1 MRADQNPEKISDRRP
16 RMTLSV
22 NTNQPA
28 LIALQNLNKTNDDMQ
43 GVQTRINTGLSIS
56 SAKDNAAV
64 WSIAQEQRA
73 DMNALSAVKM
83 SLDRATSVADVAL
96 AAGESVSDLLS
107 LMREKVVAAKDAS
120 LTTTSR
126 TALNADFQGLVKNLT
141 QVLSSATF
149 DGANLLNGSL
159 TADISF
165 LADADAGTAITLN
178 LQNLSFGGTINTLTG
193 TDDIL
198 DVANASN
205 VLTRLDAT
213 MSAVNQAVGNIGTQ
227 AKQIEAHNSFV
238 SKLSDVLETG
248 VGNLV
253 DADLAKESA
262 RLQALQVKQQ
272 LGAQA
277 LSIANSAPQIIL
289 KLFNGG

>member
-1 MRADQNPEKISDRRP
+1 
-16 RMTLSV
+16 MTLSV

-28 LIALQNLNKTNDDMQ
+28 LIALQNLNKTNDAMQ
-43 GVQTRINTGLSIS
+43 SVQTRINTGLTIS

-73 DMNALSAVKM
+73 DMSALSAVKM

-126 TALNADFQGLVKNLT
+126 KSLNADYQGLVKNLS

-178 LQNLSFGGTINTLTG
+178 LQNLSFGGGINTLAT

-198 DVANASN
+198 DVANATD

-227 AKQIEAHNSFV
+227 AKQIEAHNNFV
-238 SKLSDVLETG
+238 SRLSDVLETG

-289 KLFNGG
+289 KLFNGS

>member
-1 MRADQNPEKISDRRP
+1 
-16 RMTLSV
+16 MTLSV

-28 LIALQNLNKTNDDMQ
+28 LIALQNLNRTNDDMQ
-43 GVQTRINTGLSIS
+43 SVQTRINTGLSIS
-56 SAKDNAAV
+56 TAKDNAAV

-73 DMNALSAVKM
+73 DMSALGAVKM
-83 SLDRATSVADVAL
+83 SLDRATSIADVAL
-96 AAGESVSDLLS
+96 AAGESVSDLLK
-107 LMREKVVAAKDAS
+107 LMREKVVAAKDTS

-126 TALNADFQGLVKNLT
+126 QSLNADFQGILKNLS
-141 QVLSSATF
+141 QVIKSAVF
-149 DGANLLNGSL
+149 DGANLLDGSQA
-159 TADISF
+159 ADMTF
-165 LADADAGTAITLN
+165 LADADAAQAITLS
-178 LQNLSFGGTINTLTG
+178 LQNLSLGGAINTLQP

-198 DVANASN
+198 TPANATA
-205 VLTRLDAT
+205 VLANLDTT

-227 AKQIEAHNSFV
+227 AKQIDAHSTFV
-238 SKLSDVLETG
+238 SKLTDVLETG

-277 LSIANSAPQIIL
+277 LSIANGAPQIIL
-289 KLFNGG
+289 SLFKGQ

>member
-1 MRADQNPEKISDRRP
+1 
-16 RMTLSV
+16 MTLSV

-178 LQNLSFGGTINTLTG
+178 LQNLSFGGTINTLTT

-198 DVANASN
+198 DVTNASN

-289 KLFNGG
+289 KLFNGS

>member
-1 MRADQNPEKISDRRP
+1 
-16 RMTLSV
+16 MTLSV

-28 LIALQNLNKTNDDMQ
+28 LIALQNLNQTNEDMQ

-96 AAGESVSDLLS
+96 AAGESVSNLLS

-126 TALNADFQGLVKNLT
+126 QSLNADFQGLMKNLT

-159 TADISF
+159 PTDISF

-178 LQNLSFGGTINTLTG
+178 LQNLSFGGTINTLTT

-198 DVANASN
+198 DVTNATG

>member
-1 MRADQNPEKISDRRP
+1 
-16 RMTLSV
+16 MTLSV

-28 LIALQNLNKTNDDMQ
+28 LIALQNLNRTNDDMQ
-43 GVQTRINTGLSIS
+43 SVQTRINTGLSIS
-56 SAKDNAAV
+56 TAKDNAAV

-73 DMNALSAVKM
+73 DMSALSAVKM
-83 SLDRATSVADVAL
+83 SLDRATSIADVAL
-96 AAGESVSDLLS
+96 AAGESVSDLLK
-107 LMREKVVAAKDAS
+107 LMREKVVAAKDTS

-126 TALNADFQGLVKNLT
+126 ESLNADFQGLMKNFN
-141 QVLSSATF
+141 QVLKSAVF
-149 DGANLLNGSL
+149 DGANLLDGSQ
-159 TADISF
+159 TADMTF
-165 LADADAGTAITLN
+165 LADADAGQAITLS
-178 LQNLSFGGTINTLTG
+178 LQNLTLGGTINTLQA

-198 DVANASN
+198 NPANATA

-227 AKQIEAHNSFV
+227 AKQIDAHSTFV
-238 SKLSDVLETG
+238 SKLTDVLETG

-277 LSIANSAPQIIL
+277 LSIANGAPQIIL
-289 KLFNGG
+289 SLFKGQ

>member
-1 MRADQNPEKISDRRP
+1 
-16 RMTLSV
+16 MTLSV

-43 GVQTRINTGLSIS
+43 GVQTRINTGLTIS

-126 TALNADFQGLVKNLT
+126 TSLNADYQGLVKNLT

-159 TADISF
+159 TSDISF

-178 LQNLSFGGTINTLTG
+178 LQNLSFGGTINTLAT

-198 DVANASN
+198 NVTNASD

-238 SKLSDVLETG
+238 SRLSDVLETG

>member
-1 MRADQNPEKISDRRP
+1 
-16 RMTLSV
+16 MTLSV

-28 LIALQNLNKTNDDMQ
+28 LIALQNLNRTNDQMQ
-43 GVQTRINTGLSIS
+43 ATQTRINTGESIS
-56 SAKDNAAV
+56 TAKDNAAV

-73 DMNALSAVKM
+73 DMSALGAVKM
-83 SLDRATSVADVAL
+83 SLDRATSIADVAL
-96 AAGESVSDLLS
+96 AAGESVSDLLK
-107 LMREKVVAAKDAS
+107 LMREKVVAAKDTS
-120 LTTTSR
+120 LTTTSLVS
-126 TALNADFQGLVKNLT
+126 LNSDFQGLLKNLQ
-141 QVLSSATF
+141 QVLSSAVF
-149 DGANLLNGSL
+149 DGANLLDGSQA
-159 TADISF
+159 ADMTF
-165 LADADAGTAITLN
+165 LADADAAQAITLS
-178 LQNLSFGGTINTLTG
+178 LQNLSLGGTINTLAA

-198 DVANASN
+198 TPANATA

-227 AKQIEAHNSFV
+227 AKQIDAHSNFV
-238 SKLSDVLETG
+238 SKLNDVLETG

-277 LSIANSAPQIIL
+277 LSIANGAPQIIL
-289 KLFNGG
+289 SLFKGS

>member
-1 MRADQNPEKISDRRP
+1 MA
-16 RMTLSV
+16 LSV

-73 DMNALSAVKM
+73 DMSALSAVKM

-107 LMREKVVAAKDAS
+107 QMREKVVAAKDAS
-120 LTTTSR
+120 LTTSSR
-126 TALNADFQGLVKNLT
+126 QALNADYQGLMKNLT

-159 TADISF
+159 TANISF
-165 LADADAGTAITLN
+165 LADADASTAITLN
-178 LQNLSFGGTINTLTG
+178 LQNLSFGGTINTLTT

-198 DVANASN
+198 SVANATS
-205 VLTRLDAT
+205 VLTRLDTT
-213 MSAVNQAVGNIGTQ
+213 MGAVNQAVGNIGTQ

-238 SKLSDVLETG
+238 AKLSDVLETG

-289 KLFNGG
+289 KLFNGA

>member
-1 MRADQNPEKISDRRP
+1 
-16 RMTLSV
+16 MTLSV

-28 LIALQNLNKTNDDMQ
+28 LIALQNLNRTNDDMQ
-43 GVQTRINTGLSIS
+43 SVQTRINTGLSIS
-56 SAKDNAAV
+56 TAKDNAAV

-73 DMNALSAVKM
+73 DMSALSAVKM
-83 SLDRATSVADVAL
+83 SLDRATSIADVAL
-96 AAGESVSDLLS
+96 AAGESVSDLLK
-107 LMREKVVAAKDAS
+107 LMREKVVAAKDTS

-126 TALNADFQGLVKNLT
+126 ESLNADFQGLMKNFN
-141 QVLSSATF
+141 QVLKSAVF
-149 DGANLLNGSL
+149 DGANLLDGSQ
-159 TADISF
+159 TADMTF
-165 LADADAGTAITLN
+165 LADADAGQAITLS
-178 LQNLSFGGTINTLTG
+178 LQNLSLGGTINTLQA

-198 DVANASN
+198 NPANATA

-227 AKQIEAHNSFV
+227 AKQIDAHSTFV
-238 SKLSDVLETG
+238 SKLTDVLETG

-277 LSIANSAPQIIL
+277 LSIANGAPQIIL
-289 KLFNGG
+289 SLFKGQ

>member
-1 MRADQNPEKISDRRP
+1 
-16 RMTLSV
+16 MTLSV

-28 LIALQNLNKTNDDMQ
+28 LIALQNLNRTNDDMQ
-43 GVQTRINTGLSIS
+43 SVQTRINTGQSIS
-56 SAKDNAAV
+56 TAKDNAAV

-73 DMNALSAVKM
+73 DMSALGAVKM
-83 SLDRATSVADVAL
+83 SLDRATSIADVAL
-96 AAGESVSDLLS
+96 AAGESVSDLLK
-107 LMREKVVAAKDAS
+107 LMREKVVAAKDTS
-120 LTTTSR
+120 LTTTSLIS
-126 TALNADFQGLVKNLT
+126 LNSDFQGLLKNLS
-141 QVLSSATF
+141 QVISSAVF
-149 DGANLLNGSL
+149 DGANLLDGSQP
-159 TADISF
+159 ADMTF
-165 LADADAGTAITLN
+165 LADADAAQAITLS
-178 LQNLSFGGTINTLTG
+178 LQNLSLGGTINTLTA

-198 DVANASN
+198 TSANAAA
-205 VLTRLDAT
+205 VLTRLDAS

-227 AKQIEAHNSFV
+227 AKQIDAHNSFV
-238 SKLSDVLETG
+238 SRLADVLETG

-289 KLFNGG
+289 SLFKGS

>member
-1 MRADQNPEKISDRRP
+1 
-16 RMTLSV
+16 MTLSV

-43 GVQTRINTGLSIS
+43 GVQSRINTGLAIS
-56 SAKDNAAV
+56 GARDNAAV

-96 AAGESVSDLLS
+96 AAGESVYDLLN
-107 LMREKVVAAKDAS
+107 LMREKVVAAKDTS
-120 LTTTSR
+120 LTTSSR
-126 TALNADFQGLVKNLT
+126 VALNADFQGLIKNLT
-141 QVLSSATF
+141 QVLNSASF

-159 TADISF
+159 TTNVSF
-165 LADADAGTAITLN
+165 LADADAGASITLN
-178 LQNLSFGGTINTLTG
+178 LQNLSLGGTINTLTA

-198 DVANASN
+198 TPANAAA
-205 VLTRLDAT
+205 VFTRLDAT
-213 MSAVNQAVGNIGTQ
+213 MGAVNQAVGNIGTQ

-238 SKLSDVLETG
+238 SRLTDVLETG

-277 LSIANSAPQIIL
+277 LSIANNAPQIIL
-289 KLFNGG
+289 SLFKGG

>member
-1 MRADQNPEKISDRRP
+1 
-16 RMTLSV
+16 MTLSV

-107 LMREKVVAAKDAS
+107 LMREKVVAAKDSS
-120 LTTTSR
+120 LTTSSR
-126 TALNADFQGLVKNLT
+126 TALNSDYQGLVKNLA
-141 QVLSSATF
+141 QVLGSATF

-178 LQNLSFGGTINTLTG
+178 LQNLSFGSTINTLNT

-198 DVANASN
+198 SVANATD

-227 AKQIEAHNSFV
+227 AKQIEAHNSFI
-238 SKLSDVLETG
+238 SRLADVLETG